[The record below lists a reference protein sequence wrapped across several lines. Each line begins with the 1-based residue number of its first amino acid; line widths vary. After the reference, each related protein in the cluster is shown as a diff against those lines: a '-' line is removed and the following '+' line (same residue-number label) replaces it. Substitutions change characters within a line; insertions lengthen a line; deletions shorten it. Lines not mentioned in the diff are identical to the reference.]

1 MENIEKIDFWK
12 NSANK
17 DLEMMEFLY
26 KEKKFSYALFFGQL
40 GLEKL
45 LKALYIKLKNE
56 SPPFIHDLVKL
67 SSKCVLDLSKKDS
80 DILEEI
86 SGFNINARYDDYK
99 DNFYKI
105 ATKEYTNKYI
115 KEIGR
120 IKKWLEKQI

>member
-1 MENIEKIDFWK
+1 MEKEEKINFWK
-12 NSANK
+12 ISANK
-17 DLEMMEFLY
+17 DFEMMEFLY
-26 KEKKFSYALFFGQL
+26 KEKRFSYALFFGQL

-105 ATKEYTNKYI
+105 ATKEYTNKYT

>member
-1 MENIEKIDFWK
+1 MEKEEKITFWK
-12 NSANK
+12 ISANK
-17 DLEMMEFLY
+17 DFEMMEFLY
-26 KEKKFSYALFFGQL
+26 KEKRFSYALFFGQL